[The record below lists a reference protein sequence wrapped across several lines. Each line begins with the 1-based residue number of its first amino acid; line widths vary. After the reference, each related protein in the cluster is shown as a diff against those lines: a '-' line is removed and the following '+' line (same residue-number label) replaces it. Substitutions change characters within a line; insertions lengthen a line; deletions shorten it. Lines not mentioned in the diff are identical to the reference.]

1 MKTIEQ
7 KLDAENIEL
16 DFELEDLDDI
26 AKIISV
32 RVILTPSEPPASD
45 SDTLVFVGNPVLSFE
60 SIEIAKKDRQGG
72 SFEPFANIQEI
83 GEFQQNG
90 VRGFKGTLS
99 DPDFPFQG
107 DATIYRIIFNFSPDQ
122 SGVSDDTSTSDSDD
136 KSTKRFLEVNLF
148 PKLEEQDLIS
158 KKFTDVAD
166 KAVYEFRETK
176 NLGQIMEVS
185 IQDLSSG
192 DSETDVPTS
201 GSILKSI
208 EVAKRQDRR
217 GSVFMPF
224 ETFEL
229 EMVNQIGGFDSSN
242 GDANDDSRESIVIY
256 TSILSPS
263 KDDDPVPEDEDNSED
278 LTRPPTPIDLR
289 EFGFYQ
295 KTYDTANFE
304 VLLSDMCLTKSS
316 PPYGL
321 LVRELPASADSALS
335 GSLCLFVEPG
345 ETELT
350 IYTRLNG
357 GEKKNKFKVITSD
370 VKASHR
376 LKISKENGGIFKG
389 YFNDVLIGE
398 ETSKSSIDSFNDTLV
413 MKQTQDTPERLGER
427 KRVNSFQLG
436 VVVFAPPPPEKND
449 HALTVVTPQEAKFST
464 LPVITL
470 KDRLFS
476 IVELYNLSLFY
487 GRYGLGRTINTFT
500 HLPGEKTSIELTS
513 TRTSTNESTKT
524 RNVFEKVTDESKS
537 ELEKSVEEENLS
549 SSEEASAQS
558 ASVSASA
565 GGGAFGVSFSVSAS
579 ASTSQSASRSN
590 LAKSVR
596 GAVSNQADEYSSE
609 RTIEANTSQVVDN
622 SANTLKRELEN
633 LNNNRTLNFVFRQL
647 NQEFIS
653 ILHFRISALVC
664 LDQMIV

>member
-122 SGVSDDTSTSDSDD
+122 SGVSDDASTSYPDD

-185 IQDLSSG
+185 VQDLSSG

-229 EMVNQIGGFDSSN
+229 EMVNQIGGLIARMVTQMMIRGKALSYTPASCRLPRMTIQCPKMKTIQKI
-242 GDANDDSRESIVIY
+242 SRDR
-256 TSILSPS
+256 L
-263 KDDDPVPEDEDNSED
+263 
-278 LTRPPTPIDLR
+278 
-289 EFGFYQ
+289 
-295 KTYDTANFE
+295 
-304 VLLSDMCLTKSS
+304 LLSISGNLGSTK
-316 PPYGL
+316 
-321 LVRELPASADSALS
+321 R
-335 GSLCLFVEPG
+335 
-345 ETELT
+345 LT
-350 IYTRLNG
+350 I
-357 GEKKNKFKVITSD
+357 
-370 VKASHR
+370 
-376 LKISKENGGIFKG
+376 
-389 YFNDVLIGE
+389 
-398 ETSKSSIDSFNDTLV
+398 
-413 MKQTQDTPERLGER
+413 
-427 KRVNSFQLG
+427 
-436 VVVFAPPPPEKND
+436 
-449 HALTVVTPQEAKFST
+449 
-464 LPVITL
+464 LPTL
-470 KDRLFS
+470 KYF
-476 IVELYNLSLFY
+476 
-487 GRYGLGRTINTFT
+487 
-500 HLPGEKTSIELTS
+500 
-513 TRTSTNESTKT
+513 
-524 RNVFEKVTDESKS
+524 
-537 ELEKSVEEENLS
+537 
-549 SSEEASAQS
+549 
-558 ASVSASA
+558 
-565 GGGAFGVSFSVSAS
+565 
-579 ASTSQSASRSN
+579 
-590 LAKSVR
+590 
-596 GAVSNQADEYSSE
+596 
-609 RTIEANTSQVVDN
+609 
-622 SANTLKRELEN
+622 
-633 LNNNRTLNFVFRQL
+633 
-647 NQEFIS
+647 
-653 ILHFRISALVC
+653 
-664 LDQMIV
+664 